1 MLLKHHQVIRIY
13 SGIDELPFR
22 TGDSMMDE
30 RLALTATRTLLG

>member
-13 SGIDELPFR
+13 SRIDELPLR

-30 RLALTATRTLLG
+30 RLTLTATRTLLG